1 MEYRA
6 QFDWRAAPF
15 ARILLALLGGM
26 AVAAALP
33 WQLPQPA
40 LWILG
45 SWLMF
50 VLLHQYRKRRRRFPQ
65 FLRGFFFLLP
75 FFFLG
80 WAAPEWRSPLRSAH
94 HIYRIHDLAQPNDS
108 LWVRVLEPPEKR
120 NKSWRMLAEA
130 VQLGKNRSCGKLLLY
145 FAPDPRL
152 PALHAGDLLCMR
164 YRLRPPSP
172 PQHPGAFDYA
182 LWLKREHIYLQAWLQ
197 THDWVVAGKDRQNR
211 LGDYAMR
218 IRSWSLETLH
228 RYLGRGDASG
238 LAAALLFGYRGELS
252 PELMQVYANTG
263 AVHVLAVSGM
273 HTAILFVALQ
283 FLLKPL
289 LRLRHLR
296 WLVPLLILAGLWGY
310 ALLAGLPPSVNR
322 AAFMCSL
329 LLLAT
334 QINRRSQIYNTLA
347 ATAFFLL
354 LYEPNWLYSAG
365 FQLSFFA
372 VLGIV
377 WLQAPVRRWWVARNR
392 VVDYFWQ
399 LTAVS
404 MAAQLLTLPLG
415 LYYFHQFPTYF
426 WLSNWLVIPLA
437 SVLMA
442 GSFLVLLLSPFPGL
456 AQAIGEVTRWLMELQ
471 NTIIRQIDA
480 LPGAVWD
487 GWSLSFPML
496 LLLYASLVAGLVALL
511 MHLKKAWWL
520 AIGSALLL
528 CVLALVQ
535 QLQWQ
540 QQFTFT
546 VYATK
551 KQSTWSIIRGRNA
564 WLRGIDDPATKRFV
578 WQGHAV
584 QAGIQREIAV
594 NATKTPCLLELAG
607 KKILL
612 LSGKSS
618 RQLPD
623 SLPAADL
630 IVSSN
635 NLPWLR
641 MKYQQQLRGK
651 LLLLDATNSAYY
663 CKSTQAQLRKA
674 GIAVRSVADE
684 GSITLS
690 LCNTTTSN
698 VTLPNA
704 SATSP

>member
-1 MEYRA
+1 MEYSGY
-6 QFDWRAAPF
+6 FDWRAAPF
-15 ARILLALLGGM
+15 ARFLLALLAGM
-26 AVAAALP
+26 AAAATQQL
-33 WQLPQPA
+33 QLPHP
-40 LWILG
+40 LFWVVGCWFLFI
-45 SWLMF
+45 
-50 VLLHQYRKRRRRFPQ
+50 LLHRLRQQARSLPQ
-65 FLRGFFFLLP
+65 FLPGLFLLLP
-75 FFFLG
+75 FFFMG
-80 WAAPEWRSPLRSAH
+80 WAAPEWRSPLRSPH
-94 HIYRIHDLAQPNDS
+94 HIYHQHPRAQLTDS
-108 LWVRVLEPPEKR
+108 IWVRVLEPPEKR
-120 NKSWRMLAEA
+120 SKSWRMLAEA
-130 VQLGKNRSCGKLLLY
+130 VHFGDNRSSGKLLLY
-145 FAPDPRL
+145 FAPDSRL
-152 PALHAGDLLCMR
+152 ATLQAGDLLCMR
-164 YRLRPPSP
+164 YRLRPPAP

-182 LWLKREHIYLQAWLQ
+182 KWLNREHIYMQAYLKPA
-197 THDWVVAGKDRQNR
+197 DWVVAGKDSRTR

-228 RYLGRGDASG
+228 RYLGHGDASG

-273 HTAILFVALQ
+273 HTAILFIALQ

-289 LRLRHLR
+289 LRLRRLR
-296 WLVPLLILAGLWGY
+296 LLVPLLILAGLWGY

-329 LLLAT
+329 LLVAT

-377 WLQAPVRRWWVARNR
+377 WLQAPIRRWWVARNR

-437 SVLMA
+437 SVLMG
-442 GSFLVLLLSPFPGL
+442 GSFLVLLLSPFPVL
-456 AQAIGEVTRWLMELQ
+456 AQAVGDLTRWLMELQ
-471 NTIIRQIDA
+471 NGLIRQIDA
-480 LPGAVWD
+480 LPAAVWD

-496 LLLYASLVAGLVALL
+496 LLLYISLVAGLVAIL
-511 MHLKKAWWL
+511 MQQKKAGWL

-528 CVLALVQ
+528 CVLAFWQ

-546 VYATK
+546 VYAAQ
-551 KQSTWSIIRGRNA
+551 KQSAWSIIRGREA
-564 WLRGIDDPATKRFV
+564 WQSGIDDPATKRFA

-584 QAGIQREIAV
+584 QAGVQREFAV
-594 NATKTPCLLELAG
+594 EASDAPRLFEIDG

-618 RQLPD
+618 KELPD
-623 SLPAADL
+623 SLPPADL
-630 IVSSN
+630 IVSSH
-635 NLPWLR
+635 NLPWVR
-641 MKYQQQLRGK
+641 MNYTQQLRGK

-663 CKSTQAQLRKA
+663 CKSTQVQLRKA

-684 GSITLS
+684 GSITIS
-690 LCNTTTSN
+690 LCSTITSN